1 MNSTFNP
8 KLIWDRALTE
18 PLGCAVSETDL
29 KEVERQLYAYR
40 KEVGDPELFGFYIVR
55 SETEVK
61 VLRATNITSVRT
73 DGEYRPLED

>member
-1 MNSTFNP
+1 MSSPFNP

-18 PLGCAVSETDL
+18 PLGCAVSEADP
-29 KEVERQLYAYR
+29 KAVERALYAYR

-61 VLRATNITSVRT
+61 VLRATNISSVRT
-73 DGEYRPLED
+73 DGEYRPMED

>member
-1 MNSTFNP
+1 MM
-8 KLIWDRALTE
+8 E
-18 PLGCAVSETDL
+18 PRGCAVSETDL
-29 KEVERQLYAYR
+29 VGLEKALYAYR

-73 DGEYRPLED
+73 DGEYRPMED

>member
-8 KLIWDRALTE
+8 KKVWDRALTE
-18 PLGCAVSETDL
+18 PLGCAVSEADL
-29 KEVERQLYAYR
+29 KEVERRLYAYR
-40 KEVGDPELFGFYIVR
+40 KEVGDPEMFGFYIVR

-73 DGEYRPLED
+73 DGEYRPLEE